1 MGISLTIYMYVLFL
15 VSPAGLRMLE
25 LAETDKTH
33 DPTDID

>member
-1 MGISLTIYMYVLFL
+1 MGINFSNHMYVLFF

-33 DPTDID
+33 DPTDTD